1 MADFYS
7 VMKEH
12 VRHIIMYE
20 NTCHYLSYRVEIVLM
35 QKWSREVTRSIVH
48 EVQKMKLF
56 SIILNCMPDIIQQ
69 EQMSVI
75 VEIFSI
81 HEAEVKVKEHFL

>member
-48 EVQKMKLF
+48 EV
-56 SIILNCMPDIIQQ
+56 
-69 EQMSVI
+69 
-75 VEIFSI
+75 
-81 HEAEVKVKEHFL
+81 